1 MSNVLAMI
9 KSFPATSDINPD
21 LLAAAIE
28 QALACSQTC
37 TACADA
43 CLGDGMLDCI
53 RVDNDCADTCATT
66 ARVLSRQ
73 SGHNTAVIRAQLE
86 VCIAACRSC
95 GDECERHAD
104 MHEHCRICAE
114 VCRAC
119 ESACRE
125 LLASMS

>member
-1 MSNVLAMI
+1 MRGR
-9 KSFPATSDINPD
+9 PGTG
-21 LLAAAIE
+21 
-28 QALACSQTC
+28 
-37 TACADA
+37 
-43 CLGDGMLDCI
+43 CLGPTYEQL
-53 RVDNDCADTCATT
+53 RSTADICATT

-95 GDECERHAD
+95 ADECARHAD

-114 VCRAC
+114 VCKAC
-119 ESACRE
+119 ENACRE